1 MRLAEAAD
9 VLQAKHSGVDAG
21 ADVGFR
27 GVSTDTRTL
36 MTDNLFFALV
46 GPRFDGHAYL
56 DQAQARGAAAAAVSR
71 PVATQLPLLQVAD
84 TRLAL
89 GQLARHWRGRFTI
102 PVVGVTGSNGK
113 TTVKEMLAAILG
125 RNGAV
130 LATKGNLNNDIGVP
144 LTLAQL
150 GTEHR
155 SAVIE
160 LGANHAGEIAYLTQ
174 LTQPTVGIVTNAGP
188 AHLEG
193 FGSLEGVARAKGE
206 LFAGLAAQAIAVIN
220 ADDHFAPLWRELA
233 GARQVLSF
241 GTQTDADV
249 RATYTVQAHGTELN
263 MHTPHGSVEVL
274 LSLPG
279 RHNVLNALAATAAA
293 LAAGTDLA
301 TVKAGLENLGGVSG
315 RLQRKTRADG
325 GLVLDDTYNANPAS
339 MRAAIDVLRE
349 LPGESWLVLGDMG
362 ELGANAEQLHSEI
375 GAYARD
381 AGIAGLFTL
390 GPLSAQAGRTFGAK
404 AQVFGELDALV
415 AALRAQLHPEIS
427 LLVKGSRSAGMER
440 VVQALAAPV
449 QENAAC

>member
-1 MRLAEAAD
+1 MMAMRLSEAAD
-9 VLQAKHSGVDAG
+9 LLQAKHAGMDASF
-21 ADVGFR
+21 A

-36 MTDNLFFALV
+36 AADNLFFALV
-46 GPRFDGHAYL
+46 GPRFDGHEYL

-71 PVATQLPLLQVAD
+71 PITTQLPLLQVAD

-89 GQLARHWRGRFTI
+89 GQLARHWRGRFAI

-113 TTVKEMLAAILG
+113 TTVKEMLASILG
-125 RNGAV
+125 RNGEV

-150 GTEHR
+150 GAEHH

-174 LTQPTVGIVTNAGP
+174 LAQPTVGLVTNAGP

-206 LFAGLAAQAIAVIN
+206 LFAGLDAQATAVIN
-220 ADDHFAPLWRELA
+220 ADDRFAPLWRELA
-233 GARQVLSF
+233 GERQVLSF
-241 GTQTDADV
+241 GMQMDADV
-249 RATYTVQAHGTELN
+249 RATYTALAHGTELQI
-263 MHTPHGSVEVL
+263 HTPQGRVELL

-279 RHNVLNALAATAAA
+279 RHNVLNALGATAAA
-293 LAAGTDLA
+293 LAAGADL
-301 TVKAGLENLGGVSG
+301 TTIKDGLENLGGVSG

-362 ELGANAEQLHSEI
+362 ELGGDAERLHAEI
-375 GAYARD
+375 GEYARA
-381 AGIAGLFTL
+381 AGLAGLFTL
-390 GPLSAQAGRTFGAK
+390 GTLSAHAGRAFGPK

-415 AALRAQLHPEIS
+415 AALRTQLHPDIN

-440 VVQALAAPV
+440 VVVALTAAVQAGDF
-449 QENAAC
+449 AC

>member
-1 MRLAEAAD
+1 MRLSEAAD
-9 VLQAKHSGVDAG
+9 LLRAKHAG
-21 ADVGFR
+21 MDVSFA

-36 MTDNLFFALV
+36 AADNLFFALV
-46 GPRFDGHAYL
+46 GPRFDGHEYL

-71 PVATQLPLLQVAD
+71 PVTTQLPLLQVAD

-113 TTVKEMLAAILG
+113 TTVKEMLASILG

-150 GTEHR
+150 GAEHR

-174 LTQPTVGIVTNAGP
+174 LAQPTVGLVTNAGP

-206 LFAGLAAQAIAVIN
+206 LFAGLDAQATAVIN
-220 ADDHFAPLWRELA
+220 ADDRFAPLWRELA
-233 GARQVLSF
+233 GARRVLSF
-241 GTQTDADV
+241 GVQMDADV
-249 RATYTVQAHGTELN
+249 RATYTALAHGTELR
-263 MHTPHGSVEVL
+263 MQTPQGRVELL

-279 RHNVLNALAATAAA
+279 RHNVLNALGATAAA
-293 LAAGTDLA
+293 LAAGADLA
-301 TVKAGLENLGGVSG
+301 TIKDGLENLGGVSG

-362 ELGANAEQLHSEI
+362 ELGDDAERLHAEI
-375 GAYARD
+375 GEYARA
-381 AGIAGLFTL
+381 AGLAGLFTL
-390 GPLSAQAGRTFGAK
+390 GTLSAQAGRAFGPK

-415 AALRAQLHPEIS
+415 AALRTQLHPDIN

-440 VVQALAAPV
+440 VVVALTAAEQAGDF
-449 QENAAC
+449 AC